1 MTEIRNLLLLNDK
14 VPIRLITKP
23 YCKKCMNPV
32 GEDVNLCN
40 SCTEFPHPKI
50 SDWFFNRIVTLGIYK
65 TYENKDYNN
74 IPLNINSRMI
84 LRLKGTV
91 QKNKDILG
99 ELFADGLF
107 KLTNKYP
114 FLLGDFT
121 YLLIPPKDNPSEENQ
136 CKYFLNPFIDKLRQQ
151 GFNIENISAK
161 LKRNKSIGKN
171 KGKSLDDRFEDV
183 RGVHTLNEINLQRKN
198 VLILDDVVTSK
209 STIWDI
215 SRELKEK
222 NAGEINVLTL
232 GRNLLSINNNMEED
246 VSSNLNFYE
255 LTTYFSNLD
264 NILESKNIEK
274 VKIKESEI
282 ADTRIGCKTD
292 KYNIEID
299 FENLIL
305 EHNCDDFLRR
315 RYKNKSFCKHISKL
329 FLYIK
334 EQNGEEFAREKL
346 YSIYKKLL
354 YWNFNYK

>member
-1 MTEIRNLLLLNDK
+1 M
-14 VPIRLITKP
+14 
-23 YCKKCMNPV
+23 
-32 GEDVNLCN
+32 
-40 SCTEFPHPKI
+40 
-50 SDWFFNRIVTLGIYK
+50 
-65 TYENKDYNN
+65 
-74 IPLNINSRMI
+74 
-84 LRLKGTV
+84 
-91 QKNKDILG
+91 
-99 ELFADGLF
+99 
-107 KLTNKYP
+107 
-114 FLLGDFT
+114 
-121 YLLIPPKDNPSEENQ
+121 
-136 CKYFLNPFIDKLRQQ
+136 
-151 GFNIENISAK
+151 
-161 LKRNKSIGKN
+161 
-171 KGKSLDDRFEDV
+171 
-183 RGVHTLNEINLQRKN
+183 
-198 VLILDDVVTSK
+198 LILDDVVTSK